1 MSDPKGRIIELPI
14 RSSFR
19 EGLSVLEYF
28 ISTHGGR
35 KGLADTALRTADS
48 GYLTR
53 RLADVAQDVIVLFDD
68 CGTGNGIWV
77 REATDTTVQA
87 SLQDRI
93 FSRHVAQAV
102 VDPKTGEVLCD
113 TNTPIDR
120 VLAKKIVD
128 AGVMEVFVRS
138 PLTCEAARG
147 LCQRCYGTSLATG
160 DRAMQ
165 GEAAGIIAAQSIGE
179 PGTQLTM
186 RTFHT
191 GGIAGQDI
199 TSGLPRVEELFE
211 ARNPRGMAVLTEI
224 DGEVE
229 VIETPDGR
237 EVKVSDVEE
246 FSESVEIPASHKALV
261 KTGDWVDVGTPIL
274 AAKKV
279 TAGKAAAGKAAAGAK
294 AGGKSAGKSKE
305 TAPAL
310 PEEITASVAGTVRVT
325 KAAIQVTWEE
335 REERVYPI
343 PAAAHV
349 AIRSGTRVTAGTA
362 LTSGPKSPQ
371 DILRIEGHEAVQT
384 YLIGEVQGVYRSQG
398 VRIHDKHI
406 EVIIRQ
412 MLRKVRVDNPGD
424 TDLLPGELIDRVE
437 YEQRNAAIL
446 AEGGN
451 PATASPVLLG
461 VTRASLNTD
470 SFLAAASFQE
480 TARVLT
486 EAAVNGAVDRL
497 LGLKENVIIG
507 RLIPARM
514 DRSEDGRKKLGI
526 DKLGPRITGTLTGT
540 TEAPPTFEEALKVLG
555 ATEADFGARA
565 AAGAAALAGTG
576 GRDDELAAAA
586 AALRLRAAKDGDEEA
601 SAAAES
607 LMKSTSGGDA
617 AMMLNFDEDDED
629 DDEELEPEDEE

>member
-1 MSDPKGRIIELPI
+1 MAGMRGLMSDPKGRIIELPI

-53 RLADVAQDVIVLFDD
+53 RLADVAQDVIVLFED

-77 REATDTTVQA
+77 REAIDTTVQA

-93 FSRHVAQAV
+93 FSRFAAQPVAH
-102 VDPKTGEVLCD
+102 PKTGEVLCD
-113 TNTPIDR
+113 TSTRIDR
-120 VLAKKIVD
+120 VTAKKIFD
-128 AGVMEVFVRS
+128 AGVVEVFVRS
-138 PLTCEAARG
+138 PLTCEAPRG
-147 LCQRCYGTSLATG
+147 LCQKCYGTSLATG
-160 DRAMQ
+160 ELAMQ

-191 GGIAGQDI
+191 GGVAGQDI

-229 VIETPDGR
+229 IIETPDGR
-237 EVKVSDVEE
+237 EVKVADVEE
-246 FSESVEIPASHKALV
+246 FSESIAIPSTHKPLV

-274 AAKKV
+274 AVKKV
-279 TAGKAAAGKAAAGAK
+279 SAASKGK
-294 AGGKSAGKSKE
+294 KE

-310 PEEITASVAGTVRVT
+310 PEEITASVAGTVKLT

-343 PAAAHV
+343 SAAAHIAV
-349 AIRSGTRVTAGTA
+349 RSGDRVTAGTA

-371 DILRIEGHEAVQT
+371 DILRIEGHEAVQG
-384 YLIGEVQGVYRSQG
+384 YLIGEVQSVYRSQG

-514 DRSEDGRKKLGI
+514 DRSEEGRKKLGI
-526 DKLGPRITGTLTGT
+526 DQLGPRIHGTLTGT

-555 ATEADFGARA
+555 ASEADFGVRA
-565 AAGAAALAGTG
+565 AAGAAALASTG
-576 GRDDELAAAA
+576 GGGREDDAAAAA
-586 AALRLRAAKDGDEEA
+586 AALRGFRGPKEGDEEA

-607 LMKSTSGGDA
+607 LMKSTTGDA
-617 AMMLNFDEDDED
+617 GAMMLNFDEDDE
-629 DDEELEPEDEE
+629 EEDEEDSDADDEK